1 MAEKP
6 HAMILEA
13 ADETG
18 PPIKTFPK
26 AASVAMS
33 RQVGAALDM
42 DDPPGPGGIGEAPA
56 LPLI

>member
-18 PPIKTFPK
+18 LPIKTFPK
-26 AASVAMS
+26 AAPVAIS
-33 RQVGAALDM
+33 RQVGAALGM
-42 DDPPGPGGIGEAPA
+42 DDPPGPGGKEEAPA
-56 LPLI
+56 LP

>member
-13 ADETG
+13 ANETG

-26 AASVAMS
+26 AAPVTIS

-42 DDPPGPGGIGEAPA
+42 DDPPGPGGKGKAPA
-56 LPLI
+56 LSWT

>member
-18 PPIKTFPK
+18 LPIETFPK
-26 AASVAMS
+26 AAPVTISS
-33 RQVGAALDM
+33 QVGAALDM
-42 DDPPGPGGIGEAPA
+42 DDPPGPGGKGKASA
-56 LPLI
+56 LP

>member
-13 ADETG
+13 PHETEL
-18 PPIKTFPK
+18 PIKTFPK
-26 AASVAMS
+26 AAPVAIS

-42 DDPPGPGGIGEAPA
+42 DDPPGPGGKGKAPA
-56 LPLI
+56 LSWT

>member
-18 PPIKTFPK
+18 LPIKTFPK
-26 AASVAMS
+26 AAPVTISS
-33 RQVGAALDM
+33 QVGAALDM
-42 DDPPGPGGIGEAPA
+42 DDPPGPGGNGKAPA
-56 LPLI
+56 LSWT